1 MSDVSVVFQ
10 LRVNGIEVVIKGQK
24 ARKAM
29 VFGINGV
36 LEPVRRNCDNIRRDY
51 FLVSHLVLM
60 IIILMIKIIMLVII
74 MTVIM
79 IMIMI
84 MMMMM
89 LMMMMMMLM
98 MMMITIMI
106 IK

>member
-36 LEPVRRNCDNIRRDY
+36 LEPVRRNCDEIRRNY

-60 IIILMIKIIMLVII
+60 IIILIIKIIVLVIM

-79 IMIMI
+79 MMMI

-89 LMMMMMMLM
+89 M

>member
-36 LEPVRRNCDNIRRDY
+36 LEPVRRNCDEITRNY

-60 IIILMIKIIMLVII
+60 NIILTIKMRIMLVII
-74 MTVIM
+74 MTMVF
-79 IMIMI
+79 
-84 MMMMM
+84 
-89 LMMMMMMLM
+89 M
-98 MMMITIMI
+98 MMMI

>member
-36 LEPVRRNCDNIRRDY
+36 LEPVRRNCDEIRRNY

-60 IIILMIKIIMLVII
+60 IIILIIKIIVLVIM

-79 IMIMI
+79 IMIMMMMI
-84 MMMMM
+84 MMMMI
-89 LMMMMMMLM
+89 MMMM

>member
-36 LEPVRRNCDNIRRDY
+36 LEPVRRNCDEIRRY
-51 FLVSHLVLM
+51 YSLVSHLVLM
-60 IIILMIKIIMLVII
+60 IIILIIKIIVLVIM

-89 LMMMMMMLM
+89 M

>member
-36 LEPVRRNCDNIRRDY
+36 LEPVRRNCDEIRRNY

-60 IIILMIKIIMLVII
+60 IIILIIKIIVLVIM
-74 MTVIM
+74 MTV
-79 IMIMI
+79 I

-89 LMMMMMMLM
+89 MM

>member
-36 LEPVRRNCDNIRRDY
+36 LEPVRRNCDEIRRNY

-60 IIILMIKIIMLVII
+60 IIILIIKIIVLV
-74 MTVIM
+74 
-79 IMIMI
+79 I

-89 LMMMMMMLM
+89 MMM
-98 MMMITIMI
+98 MMMITIMM

>member
-24 ARKAM
+24 ARKAI

-36 LEPVRRNCDNIRRDY
+36 LEPVRRNCDEIRSY
-51 FLVSHLVLM
+51 YSLVSHLVLM
-60 IIILMIKIIMLVII
+60 NIILIIKMRIMLVII
-74 MTVIM
+74 MTMV
-79 IMIMI
+79 
-84 MMMMM
+84 
-89 LMMMMMMLM
+89 M
-98 MMMITIMI
+98 MMMI

>member
-36 LEPVRRNCDNIRRDY
+36 LEPVRRNCDEIRRNY

-60 IIILMIKIIMLVII
+60 NIILIIKMRIMLVII
-74 MTVIM
+74 MTM
-79 IMIMI
+79 A

-89 LMMMMMMLM
+89 
-98 MMMITIMI
+98 I

>member
-36 LEPVRRNCDNIRRDY
+36 LEPVRRNCDEIRRNY

-60 IIILMIKIIMLVII
+60 NIILIIKMRIMLVII
-74 MTVIM
+74 MAMV
-79 IMIMI
+79 

-89 LMMMMMMLM
+89 
-98 MMMITIMI
+98 I

>member
-24 ARKAM
+24 ARKAI

-36 LEPVRRNCDNIRRDY
+36 LKPVRRNCDEIRSY
-51 FLVSHLVLM
+51 YSLVSHLVLM
-60 IIILMIKIIMLVII
+60 NIILIIKMRIMLVII
-74 MTVIM
+74 MTMV
-79 IMIMI
+79 
-84 MMMMM
+84 
-89 LMMMMMMLM
+89 M
-98 MMMITIMI
+98 MMMI

>member
-36 LEPVRRNCDNIRRDY
+36 LEPVRRNCDEIRRY
-51 FLVSHLVLM
+51 YSLVSHLVLM
-60 IIILMIKIIMLVII
+60 IIILIIKIIMLVII

-84 MMMMM
+84 MI
-89 LMMMMMMLM
+89 MMMMMM

>member
-36 LEPVRRNCDNIRRDY
+36 LEPVRRNCDEIRRY
-51 FLVSHLVLM
+51 YSLVSHLVLM
-60 IIILMIKIIMLVII
+60 NIILIIKMRIMLVII
-74 MTVIM
+74 MTMV
-79 IMIMI
+79 

-89 LMMMMMMLM
+89 
-98 MMMITIMI
+98 I

>member
-1 MSDVSVVFQ
+1 MSVVFQ

-36 LEPVRRNCDNIRRDY
+36 LEPVRRNCDEIRPDY

-60 IIILMIKIIMLVII
+60 TIILI
-74 MTVIM
+74 
-79 IMIMI
+79 
-84 MMMMM
+84 
-89 LMMMMMMLM
+89 
-98 MMMITIMI
+98 ITITKLSNLI
-106 IK
+106 GSQLP

>member
-36 LEPVRRNCDNIRRDY
+36 LEPVRRNCDDIRRDY

>member
-24 ARKAM
+24 ARKAI

-36 LEPVRRNCDNIRRDY
+36 LEPVRRNCDEIRRNY

-60 IIILMIKIIMLVII
+60 NIILIIKMRIMLVII
-74 MTVIM
+74 MTMV
-79 IMIMI
+79 

-89 LMMMMMMLM
+89 
-98 MMMITIMI
+98 I

>member
-36 LEPVRRNCDNIRRDY
+36 LEPVRRNCDEIRRNY

-60 IIILMIKIIMLVII
+60 NIILIIKMRILLVII
-74 MTVIM
+74 MTMV
-79 IMIMI
+79 

-89 LMMMMMMLM
+89 
-98 MMMITIMI
+98 I

>member
-36 LEPVRRNCDNIRRDY
+36 LEPVRRNCDEIRRNY

-60 IIILMIKIIMLVII
+60 IIVLIIKIIV
-74 MTVIM
+74 VVVVVAVAVVV
-79 IMIMI
+79 
-84 MMMMM
+84 
-89 LMMMMMMLM
+89 
-98 MMMITIMI
+98 
-106 IK
+106 K

>member
-24 ARKAM
+24 ARKAI

-36 LEPVRRNCDNIRRDY
+36 LEPVRRNCDEIRRNY
-51 FLVSHLVLM
+51 FLVSHLVLV
-60 IIILMIKIIMLVII
+60 IIILIIKIIVLVIM

-79 IMIMI
+79 MMMI

-89 LMMMMMMLM
+89 M

>member
-10 LRVNGIEVVIKGQK
+10 LRINGIEVLIKGQK

-36 LEPVRRNCDNIRRDY
+36 LEPVRRNCDEIRRNY

-60 IIILMIKIIMLVII
+60 IIILIIKKMRIMLVII
-74 MTVIM
+74 MTMV
-79 IMIMI
+79 

-89 LMMMMMMLM
+89 
-98 MMMITIMI
+98 I